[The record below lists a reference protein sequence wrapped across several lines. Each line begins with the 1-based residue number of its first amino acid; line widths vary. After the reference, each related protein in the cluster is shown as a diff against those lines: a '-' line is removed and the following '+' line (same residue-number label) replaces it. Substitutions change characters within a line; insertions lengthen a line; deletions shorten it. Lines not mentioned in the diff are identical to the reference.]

1 MGTNIFKPV
10 IASSGG
16 TSGGGG
22 AKNYLAAIT
31 TSNGV
36 NTGNGDIELGST
48 TGWSLGNNS
57 TFSNGLLTG
66 TTPTFG
72 SGASGNL
79 SISAISSGVLAGSF
93 SMQFANSGTGAAG
106 DFFAS
111 DAFNIDTE
119 DQAKVLTF
127 KFYYKVTVNPANG
140 TFSGTNTNS
149 FGVAFWDVTN
159 SQWIFPAGVFSM
171 TQSSGVG
178 LATGT
183 FQTTSNSTQYRMV
196 IYQANTG
203 GGAITL
209 VFDDFNVGPQTAP
222 IGPVMTDPVAYTPT
236 FTGLGTVTA
245 ISVKS
250 WREGKNLLCQGVF
263 TTGTV
268 AGSNMTMTLGFNGA
282 NGSVTSDS
290 TLPGSSPLVYLGTC
304 VSGSTTATA
313 IRNFDILGTASLTT
327 VSFSYLQD
335 SGTASPLATQLG
347 TAMQSSTAHSFS
359 FIIPIAGWS
368 SNVQMS
374 NDTDTRV
381 VAMRANNA
389 SATVASS
396 YSDVTWSSIVND
408 THGSMGAISYSIP
421 ASGYYD
427 ILSQISLAGTQ
438 ALNGTAG
445 LQATKNGAII
455 QENLAAYGGAVTA
468 NNTLAIDIDSVL
480 CSAGDLIKIQVKSS
494 AVLPVIADATNG
506 CYFTI
511 ARRSGPA
518 VVAATESVNMRYG
531 TSAAPS
537 ISNASLTTVT
547 FATKSFDSHNAM
559 SGSTYTFPVSGTFVV
574 GGALGYATN
583 GTGGRALYITVTG
596 LSSGQYTLF
605 QWPSTDSAGDSAVVS
620 GQILLKVN
628 AGDTVV
634 MQAFQRSGGSLALTA
649 SANDNYFYAFRQGN

>member
-1 MGTNIFKPV
+1 
-10 IASSGG
+10 
-16 TSGGGG
+16 
-22 AKNYLAAIT
+22 
-31 TSNGV
+31 
-36 NTGNGDIELGST
+36 
-48 TGWSLGNNS
+48 
-57 TFSNGLLTG
+57 
-66 TTPTFG
+66 
-72 SGASGNL
+72 
-79 SISAISSGVLAGSF
+79 
-93 SMQFANSGTGAAG
+93 MQFANSGTGAAG

-381 VAMRANNA
+381 VAASYSSTGQSVSNATPTTINLTTIIIDTYAAVSSNQFKVPVSGIYKIIVNSGCDANVNTGQVRLIARKNA
-389 SATVASS
+389 SQIGNPVQYLAS
-396 YSDVTWSSIVND
+396 T
-408 THGSMGAISYSIP
+408 T
-421 ASGYYD
+421 
-427 ILSQISLAGTQ
+427 LALYG
-438 ALNGTAG
+438 NGTW
-445 LQATKNGAII
+445 LTP
-455 QENLAAYGGAVTA
+455 A
-468 NNTLAIDIDSVL
+468 N
-480 CSAGDLIKIQVKSS
+480 AGDL
-494 AVLPVIADATNG
+494 LDAQITQSNG
-506 CYFTI
+506 TTETVTSTVSFE
-511 ARRSGPA
+511 RLSGPA
-518 VVAATESVNMRYG
+518 VIAATESVNARYFA
-531 TSAAPS
+531 SATA
-537 ISNASLTTVT
+537 ISGSLATVVWTT
-547 FATKSFDSHNAM
+547 KDFDSHNAM
-559 SGSTYTFPVSGTFVV
+559 ALGLYTIPVSGKYQFNANIQVTGTIALNSTIDLQVQKNSSAVSEFQSFA
-574 GGALGYATN
+574 GGAMTAQNAQLSDTIPCLAGDVI
-583 GTGGRALYITVTG
+583 RSQ
-596 LSSGQYTLF
+596 LSSSATL
-605 QWPSTDSAGDSAVVS
+605 PVIAS
-620 GQILLKVN
+620 GNTKVFFSIER
-628 AGDTVV
+628 V
-634 MQAFQRSGGSLALTA
+634 
-649 SANDNYFYAFRQGN
+649 GN

>member
-381 VAMRANNA
+381 VAASYSSTGQSVSNATPTTINLTTIIIDTYAAVSSNQFKVPVSGIYKIIVNSGCDANVNTGQVRLIARKNA
-389 SATVASS
+389 SQIGNPVQYLAS
-396 YSDVTWSSIVND
+396 T
-408 THGSMGAISYSIP
+408 T
-421 ASGYYD
+421 
-427 ILSQISLAGTQ
+427 LALYG
-438 ALNGTAG
+438 NGTW
-445 LQATKNGAII
+445 LTP
-455 QENLAAYGGAVTA
+455 A
-468 NNTLAIDIDSVL
+468 N
-480 CSAGDLIKIQVKSS
+480 AGDL
-494 AVLPVIADATNG
+494 LDAQITQSNG
-506 CYFTI
+506 TTETVTSTVSFE
-511 ARRSGPA
+511 RLSGPA
-518 VVAATESVNMRYG
+518 VIAATESVNARYFA
-531 TSAAPS
+531 SATA
-537 ISNASLTTVT
+537 ISGSLATVVWTT
-547 FATKSFDSHNAM
+547 KDFDSHNAM
-559 SGSTYTFPVSGTFVV
+559 ALGLYTIPVSGKYQFNANIQVTGTIALNSTIDLQVQKNSSAVSEFQSFA
-574 GGALGYATN
+574 GGAMTAQNAQLSDTIPCLAGDVI
-583 GTGGRALYITVTG
+583 RSQ
-596 LSSGQYTLF
+596 LSSSATL
-605 QWPSTDSAGDSAVVS
+605 PVIAS
-620 GQILLKVN
+620 GNTKVFFSIER
-628 AGDTVV
+628 V
-634 MQAFQRSGGSLALTA
+634 
-649 SANDNYFYAFRQGN
+649 GN